1 MLLTFILI
9 FIDQLAV
16 NRIFTIIEKNPERA
30 FLLRC
35 SYIEIYNET
44 ISDLLSANHQKLKVQ
59 ELAEGHVRTN
69 FCICSIF
76 YIGNNLVRMYF

>member
-1 MLLTFILI
+1 LTGIV
-9 FIDQLAV
+9 QLAV

-59 ELAEGHVRTN
+59 ELAEGHVRTAH
-69 FCICSIF
+69 FFTGLIF
-76 YIGNNLVRMYF
+76 QYFIGNKLVRMYF